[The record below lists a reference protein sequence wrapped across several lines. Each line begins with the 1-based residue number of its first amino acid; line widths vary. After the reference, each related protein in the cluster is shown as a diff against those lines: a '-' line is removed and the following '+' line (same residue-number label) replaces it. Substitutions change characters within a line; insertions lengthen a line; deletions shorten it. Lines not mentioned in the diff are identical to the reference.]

1 MVWAHEGMEDWI
13 RVDDGEERAAEVVD
27 VMEEEEEVDREQ
39 AAIVKQ
45 ILRETNYR
53 ARCVLILK
61 NLNALSRNDNGKGL

>member
-1 MVWAHEGMEDWI
+1 
-13 RVDDGEERAAEVVD
+13 
-27 VMEEEEEVDREQ
+27 MEEEEEVDREQ

-53 ARCVLILK
+53 ARCVLILE

>member
-27 VMEEEEEVDREQ
+27 VMEEEVDREQ

-53 ARCVLILK
+53 ARCVLMLK
-61 NLNALSRNDNGKGL
+61 NLNAPSRNDNGKRL

>member
-53 ARCVLILK
+53 ARCVLMLK
-61 NLNALSRNDNGKGL
+61 NLNAPSRNDNGKGL